1 MPVLHSYGRFIRG
14 TGSVLFLGSGRCITG
29 DDGNDDDGVNP
40 PLATEDTEEGAETAA
55 SSRTSY
61 NTTKRLKTTTSST
74 SPTPPSAAAVP
85 GKITSTTGSETAVDR
100 FKLVPAHQRTF
111 DRNWAEG
118 VNLQD
123 TFRYF
128 SGEEMARLMG
138 FPVAAILDEDDGDA
152 KPPRG
157 RRSVDYVTDHYEDA
171 GDDII
176 EDWTMDD
183 GRWGENL
190 SISTRYDCA
199 AEMETT
205 GEFVERYGRCKSC
218 GSGPSFVVAFLYSLL
233 VILTDE
239 SGLVCLPFLSFKY
252 KL

>member
-138 FPVAAILDEDDGDA
+138 FPIGRDRDERVSVTSWPEDNGEEDG
-152 KPPRG
+152 G
-157 RRSVDYVTDHYEDA
+157 RSGIEGGKKETENSFFHTDF
-171 GDDII
+171 
-176 EDWTMDD
+176 
-183 GRWGENL
+183 N
-190 SISTRYDCA
+190 ST
-199 AEMETT
+199 T
-205 GEFVERYGRCKSC
+205 F
-218 GSGPSFVVAFLYSLL
+218 
-233 VILTDE
+233 
-239 SGLVCLPFLSFKY
+239 
-252 KL
+252 